1 MFNMLQRFMELK
13 NNINFEG
20 EHFILFTLQENRRLV
35 REDLITMLKILD
47 LTSATETEKKW
58 T

>member
-13 NNINFEG
+13 NNINFED